1 MALEDKLMEQQRT
14 LRFMRLED
22 IPQIHEL
29 EKLSFTLPWSEQ
41 AFYNELT
48 QNHFAR
54 YLVLEEQGKI
64 IAYAGMWIIIDEAH
78 ITNVA
83 VHPDYRGQGIGEY
96 MMRQIME
103 LARLY
108 HVARMTLEV
117 RPSNVAARS
126 LYQKLGFVETGIRP
140 RYYSDNNED
149 AIIMWVELGGEA

>member
-1 MALEDKLMEQQRT
+1 MEERT

-22 IPQIHEL
+22 IPQVHEL
-29 EKLSFTLPWSEQ
+29 EKLSFTIPWSEQ

-54 YLVLEEQGKI
+54 YLVIEEKGKI

-83 VHPDYRGQGIGEY
+83 VHPDYRGQGLGEY
-96 MMRQIME
+96 MMQQMME
-103 LARLY
+103 LARMY
-108 HVARMTLEV
+108 HATRMTLEV
-117 RPSNVAARS
+117 RPSNLVARS
-126 LYQKLGFVETGIRP
+126 LYRKLGFVETGIRP